1 MAGAIRSRL
10 QLPPTAEWLPQFCQP
25 ATVYSAMLLAE
36 IVVVIAT
43 LAPGGAGSADWLL
56 ALSIGTVLAQWIALS
71 SVAVLCLLR
80 PRLVVLSGASALAAV
95 TLVLALTA
103 WSMAWVG
110 FTVDRELG
118 WELTAELEQ
127 REHFVHGI
135 VAIVLLMAALGLRYG
150 YVHVQ
155 WKRQV
160 EAQARAE
167 VEALTA
173 RIRPHFLFN
182 SMNTV
187 AGLIHVDPALAERM
201 IEDLAELFRAALAA
215 GERAHSLER
224 ELELCRRYLDIEQL
238 RIGERLQV
246 EWHVDAAPAHLP
258 VPPLLLQPLVEN
270 AVYHGVQ
277 PLPEGGVV
285 SISASVSGNQ
295 LAITIDNPMPLD
307 SPPRSGHGMAQD
319 NVRQRLRLA
328 YNGRASLEVRERRGY
343 YGVTVRLP
351 LPGHARTDH
360 ESADRR

>member
-1 MAGAIRSRL
+1 MAGLPGRAR
-10 QLPPTAEWLPQFCQP
+10 LPPTAEWLPQFCQP
-25 ATVYSAMLLAE
+25 ETVYSAMLLAE

-43 LAPGGAGSADWLL
+43 LSPGVGEGSWWR

-80 PRLVVLSGASALAAV
+80 PRLVALPSVSALV
-95 TLVLALTA
+95 MVGLVLAVTA
-103 WSMAWVG
+103 WAMAWIG
-110 FTVDRELG
+110 YTVDRELDWG
-118 WELTAELEQ
+118 LTADHQ
-127 REHFVHGI
+127 ARDAFVHGI

-187 AGLIHVDPALAERM
+187 AGLIHVDADLAERV

-215 GERAHSLER
+215 GERAHPLER

-238 RIGERLQV
+238 RIGERLKV
-246 EWHVDAAPAHLP
+246 EWEVAAAPRNLL

-277 PLPEGGVV
+277 PLPEGGVLRIV
-285 SISASVSGNQ
+285 ASVSADE
-295 LAITIDNPMPLD
+295 LAISIDNPMP
-307 SPPRSGHGMAQD
+307 PVAAPRAGHGMAQD

-328 YNGRASLEVRERRGY
+328 YAGRASLEVRERRGY

>member
-1 MAGAIRSRL
+1 MATSLCSRL

-43 LAPGGAGSADWLL
+43 LSPGVGDDDWLH

-71 SVAVLCLLR
+71 SVTVLCLLR
-80 PRLVVLSGASALAAV
+80 PRLVVLSGAGALVAV

-103 WSMAWVG
+103 WTMAWIG
-110 FTVDRELG
+110 YTVDRELG
-118 WELTAELEQ
+118 WGLTAELQQ
-127 REHFVHGI
+127 RETFVHGI

-187 AGLIHVDPALAERM
+187 AGLIHVDADLAERV

-215 GERAHSLER
+215 GERAHPLER

-238 RIGERLQV
+238 RIGDRLRV
-246 EWHVDAAPAHLP
+246 EWDIDAAPLHLA

-285 SISASVSGNQ
+285 RISASVTGNE
-295 LAITIDNPMPLD
+295 LAIAIDNPMPLERA
-307 SPPRSGHGMAQD
+307 PRAGHGVAQG

-328 YNGRASLEVRERRGY
+328 YDGRASLEVRERRGY

>member
-1 MAGAIRSRL
+1 MAGTLRSRFR
-10 QLPPTAEWLPQFCQP
+10 LPPTAEWLPQFCQP
-25 ATVYSAMLLAE
+25 VTVYSAMLLAE
-36 IVVVIAT
+36 IVVVIAM
-43 LAPGGAGSADWLL
+43 LSPGVGEGSWWR
-56 ALSIGTVLAQWIALS
+56 ALTIGTVLAQWIALS

-80 PRLVVLSGASALAAV
+80 PRMVALSGAGALVAV

-103 WSMAWVG
+103 YAMAWIG
-110 FTVDRELG
+110 YTVDRELDWG
-118 WELTAELEQ
+118 LTAQ
-127 REHFVHGI
+127 AQSRDAFVHGI

-187 AGLIHVDPALAERM
+187 AGLIHVDPDLAERV

-215 GERAHSLER
+215 GEHAHPLER
-224 ELELCRRYLDIEQL
+224 ELALCRRYLDIEQL
-238 RIGERLQV
+238 RIGDRLRV
-246 EWHVDAAPAHLP
+246 EWAVDAAPLHLP

-277 PLPEGGVV
+277 PLTAGGVV
-285 SISASVSGNQ
+285 RIAASVSGDE
-295 LAITIDNPMPLD
+295 LAIAIDNPMPVE
-307 SPPRSGHGMAQD
+307 SARRAGHGMAQD

-328 YNGRASLEVRERRGY
+328 YAGRASLEVRERRGY